1 MTFLLGLLAAKGL
14 GALVGGIILLATP
27 APRFDAPVLVQR
39 SDTLYL
45 ETTLRHAFNREL
57 DQFLASGSNIAVAYT
72 VTLHRSDARGNEDVS
87 DPFSF
92 FHSALYDP
100 IEGHYRVYQSEL
112 HDTRDSL
119 GTVATLADARAGL
132 THLVVPLVVL
142 NKSTADV
149 RFAAR
154 IEAAL
159 NTIRLEAMD
168 NRELDLNTFWNYR
181 YPRARTPWME
191 PRP

>member
-14 GALVGGIILLATP
+14 GALVGSLILLATP
-27 APRFDAPVLVQR
+27 APRFDAPTLVR
-39 SDTLYL
+39 RNDTLYL
-45 ETTLRHAFNREL
+45 ETTLHHAFNREL
-57 DQFLASGSNIAVAYT
+57 GQFLASGSNIAIAYT
-72 VTLHRSDARGNEDVS
+72 VTLHRSDAHGNEDVS
-87 DPFSF
+87 NPLSF

-100 IEGHYRVYQSEL
+100 IRRHYRVYHSET
-112 HDTRDSL
+112 HGASDSI
-119 GTVATLADARAGL
+119 GMVTTLTGARASL
-132 THLVVPLVVL
+132 TQLAVPLVVL
-142 NKSTADV
+142 DETTDGM

-181 YPRARTPWME
+181 YPRAETPWTK
-191 PRP
+191 PQP